1 MSGRS
6 DRSAYC
12 LTCGGNHMAADE
24 GTCEGRYRDGP
35 PRVTPSRRP
44 LFAPMRAILRAEPE
58 ALGGS
63 RLSQVHACFG
73 RRAKVEKRTIRRPLT
88 QGRAVSAPRN
98 GHCTRNP
105 TETSQLRNGLAAKS
119 PQSSDVTSPSHHLAR
134 ENAANPDHING

>member
-1 MSGRS
+1 
-6 DRSAYC
+6 
-12 LTCGGNHMAADE
+12 MAADE

-73 RRAKVEKRTIRRPLT
+73 RRAKVEEKDHPTPTNARKGRFRPKKRPLH
-88 QGRAVSAPRN
+88 P
-98 GHCTRNP
+98 
-105 TETSQLRNGLAAKS
+105 E
-119 PQSSDVTSPSHHLAR
+119 SH
-134 ENAANPDHING
+134 